1 LYCNGSWFNKCT
13 IKARDEQT
21 VLSEIT
27 LEINYFLKH
36 TELERKGINSTV
48 GMCSRYNLVAVKA
61 EEIRNRPFLVGNG
74 MQYSAPAVDARLFPG
89 PAEGANDFP
98 MNKAGRRTFERLDA
112 TNQCRWPVGWPTREI
127 KRSCSTPSF

>member
-1 LYCNGSWFNKCT
+1 MSCRRGAGGKSSQGAQVASRYLYCNGSWFNKCT

-36 TELERKGINSTV
+36 MELERKGINSTV

-61 EEIRNRPFLVGNG
+61 EEILRLYGEASSLVRLMLRDSARRSMPAFFPARPK
-74 MQYSAPAVDARLFPG
+74 G
-89 PAEGANDFP
+89 PMIF
-98 MNKAGRRTFERLDA
+98 
-112 TNQCRWPVGWPTREI
+112 Q
-127 KRSCSTPSF
+127 